1 MKNSRFG
8 GPNLSFTHLDAA
20 LDVHARALDERA
32 AGVHVV
38 VEDDGGGHDSKQ
50 EGLRLLKL
58 DPGVKGFETM
68 SDTNKSECILL
79 C

>member
-8 GPNLSFTHLDAA
+8 GPNPSFTHLDAA

-38 VEDDGGGHDSKQ
+38 VEDDGGGHDPQQ

-58 DPGVKGFETM
+58 DPGVKGL